1 VLARKAICIKIGN
14 ITPLINAGE
23 HQRGNLRWIYWTD
36 QSLDLTPEPVVRKET
51 TRIKTRRVCKFV
63 ILTVSRM
70 GHVLFALF
78 VFVCAQWCPI
88 HIVFCRCMSGECLFA
103 KTIEYF

>member
-1 VLARKAICIKIGN
+1 MDM
-14 ITPLINAGE
+14 E
-23 HQRGNLRWIYWTD
+23 ESIYWTD

-88 HIVFCRCMSGECLFA
+88 HICFVVVFLHLVYHILPVSVDCPS
-103 KTIEYF
+103 